1 MQTENR
7 NNHTYDRYAEATAN
21 IDAKRLFKVLWS
33 RWYWVVGALA
43 LALAGCFAFLQI
55 AKPRYVAEV
64 TLRYS
69 EKQTELNEL
78 NKLIQPDGFAN
89 QEYITEKYVIQSEEV
104 IYKAVEALKYP
115 FTFYSETTL
124 RQEDVY
130 PFQPFVG
137 QIVAYE
143 PTEYGNGTFEI
154 LQSGIINYLSEDKTE
169 EKKFNI
175 ATDTLI
181 LVRGLSFKINA
192 VARLNQDYTFV
203 YNSAAMMK
211 EEVDDLITV
220 SEEERNLPIMNVS
233 FRHSNRKF
241 AQDFLDKLIKAYEE
255 YNLEQK
261 RRSSNLTISF
271 IREQINI
278 YSDAL
283 RKASSQVEGFKQR
296 KSVPDLS
303 SSVSETMAQITEFKT
318 QKNTLNIQKSY
329 ISLIEE
335 SLSNNTEPV
344 NFGNVG
350 LDNNSD
356 GVMLR
361 LINDLNK
368 LILDRKGLVIGR
380 GLSVNNPS
388 VIAMDEEIKRVK
400 EQILSNIKVQRQKN
414 ESTAQIIDQNLSL
427 LQGRL
432 NSLPSVERELI
443 YLEKDRE
450 VNQKIY
456 LLLLDKEIEASI
468 VKAGILPSFNVLN
481 RTEAYKIYPQHIR
494 ILLMSLLA
502 GLLVG
507 LGSIFLVRF
516 LNNKFTDIAKIVQN
530 EQVHLLGIIQRYP
543 DKVQNNEKDLL
554 QFLEHRSLFA
564 ESVNGIRTNL
574 SFLVENNATSE
585 KGKLLVITS
594 EISGEGKSFV
604 SINLAISLTKTGKKV
619 LIVVSDLRRSK
630 LHHFFNNNNK
640 IGLSNYLSKK
650 IEDVH
655 KVIHHSVVE
664 GLDYI
669 TAGPVPFNPTEL
681 IQNERFEQLIAVC
694 QKDYDYV
701 LIDTAP
707 IGLVSDNIPLLQKSD
722 LVLFIIRWM
731 YSSKEAY
738 VLANQIVTEYGVKSI
753 GVMVNDFY
761 KDDLYTDLSPTAYYN
776 SRGGYSYKYS
786 YDYYGKSNG
795 YYEAKPSANGSIWS
809 KMKDW
814 TKKPF
819 SKK

>member
-1 MQTENR
+1 
-7 NNHTYDRYAEATAN
+7 
-21 IDAKRLFKVLWS
+21 
-33 RWYWVVGALA
+33 
-43 LALAGCFAFLQI
+43 
-55 AKPRYVAEV
+55 
-64 TLRYS
+64 
-69 EKQTELNEL
+69 
-78 NKLIQPDGFAN
+78 
-89 QEYITEKYVIQSEEV
+89 
-104 IYKAVEALKYP
+104 
-115 FTFYSETTL
+115 
-124 RQEDVY
+124 
-130 PFQPFVG
+130 
-137 QIVAYE
+137 
-143 PTEYGNGTFEI
+143 
-154 LQSGIINYLSEDKTE
+154 
-169 EKKFNI
+169 
-175 ATDTLI
+175 
-181 LVRGLSFKINA
+181 
-192 VARLNQDYTFV
+192 
-203 YNSAAMMK
+203 
-211 EEVDDLITV
+211 
-220 SEEERNLPIMNVS
+220 
-233 FRHSNRKF
+233 
-241 AQDFLDKLIKAYEE
+241 
-255 YNLEQK
+255 
-261 RRSSNLTISF
+261 
-271 IREQINI
+271 
-278 YSDAL
+278 
-283 RKASSQVEGFKQR
+283 
-296 KSVPDLS
+296 
-303 SSVSETMAQITEFKT
+303 
-318 QKNTLNIQKSY
+318 
-329 ISLIEE
+329 
-335 SLSNNTEPV
+335 
-344 NFGNVG
+344 
-350 LDNNSD
+350 
-356 GVMLR
+356 
-361 LINDLNK
+361 
-368 LILDRKGLVIGR
+368 
-380 GLSVNNPS
+380 
-388 VIAMDEEIKRVK
+388 
-400 EQILSNIKVQRQKN
+400 
-414 ESTAQIIDQNLSL
+414 
-427 LQGRL
+427 
-432 NSLPSVERELI
+432 
-443 YLEKDRE
+443 
-450 VNQKIY
+450 
-456 LLLLDKEIEASI
+456 
-468 VKAGILPSFNVLN
+468 
-481 RTEAYKIYPQHIR
+481 
-494 ILLMSLLA
+494 LLA

-731 YSSKEAY
+731 YSRKEAY